1 MSSVRNIFAPKSSR
15 ILRVLLVDIG
25 RDWNER
31 ELAAEA
37 EVSVGLAHYVC
48 NTMITS
54 GYLVRDERNRIVV
67 MDPMRL
73 LRRWA
78 SYHEYDRVNR
88 FLDYFT
94 FEKEIDRFLDVLAA
108 LDQEYALSGL
118 AAAWLVAPYVRPIDV
133 PLYISSEDLAPKLA
147 EELDLN
153 PTPRGGNVKFVVPYD
168 EGVFYGVHVARGVK
182 IVSNVQLYVDLYN
195 YPARGEEAASRVL
208 ELMLKE
214 WRSEKEVAR
223 NV

>member
-67 MDPMRL
+67 VDPMRL

-168 EGVFYGVHVARGVK
+168 EGVFYGINVARGVK

-214 WRSEKEVAR
+214 WRSEKEAAR

>member
-1 MSSVRNIFAPKSSR
+1 MPSVRNIFAPKSSR

-48 NTMITS
+48 KTMIMS
-54 GYLVRDERNRIVV
+54 GYLGRDERNRIVV
-67 MDPMRL
+67 ADPIRL

-133 PLYISSEDLAPKLA
+133 DLYVSSEDLAPKLA

-168 EGVFYGVHVARGVK
+168 
-182 IVSNVQLYVDLYN
+182 
-195 YPARGEEAASRVL
+195 
-208 ELMLKE
+208 
-214 WRSEKEVAR
+214 
-223 NV
+223 